1 MESMALIRYIKNSR
15 NTETL
20 IAGEFM
26 FRKNKCRDEKVYWKC
41 RKSGCNAKITTHN
54 GKVVGYFLK
63 HNHVDNNHDEIVR
76 LEGLHSR
83 NNQPQVREKTKRT
96 NFFSIFPCFQ
106 IVNIFFLFFLPL

>member
-1 MESMALIRYIKNSR
+1 MEPVALIRYIKNSR

-83 NNQPQVREKTKRT
+83 NNQPQVREKEEIC
-96 NFFSIFPCFQ
+96 SLLCM
-106 IVNIFFLFFLPL
+106 